1 MNKFKSE
8 ILFNRA
14 LLWLI
19 LSFVRSMQE
28 TNRLMAIV
36 YLIPSVYNIFKSY
49 EARAESE

>member
-1 MNKFKSE
+1 MNKLKSE

-19 LSFVRSMQE
+19 LSFVRSMQDV
-28 TNRLMAIV
+28 NRWMAFV

-49 EARAESE
+49 EAWAESE